1 MVFAASSLAPLP
13 APTHELNLG
22 QNLQLFFFGSLA
34 LPDSIFAS
42 SGRSLMRKGDATW
55 LRRTKINGRILVSP
69 FHLEGTRGKR
79 HG

>member
-1 MVFAASSLAPLP
+1 MVFVASSFAPLP

-22 QNLQLFFFGSLA
+22 QKLAALFF
-34 LPDSIFAS
+34 
-42 SGRSLMRKGDATW
+42 RKSRFTRFNIRQLKQILDEETDATW
-55 LRRTKINGRILVSP
+55 LCRTKISGRILVSP

>member
-1 MVFAASSLAPLP
+1 MVFAAGSLAPLP

-22 QNLQLFFFGSLA
+22 RNLQLFFSEVSLTRFNIRQLKQILHEDA
-34 LPDSIFAS
+34 
-42 SGRSLMRKGDATW
+42 DATR

-69 FHLEGTRGKR
+69 FQLQGTRGKR